1 MILISK
7 HIVPKGY
14 QGITLYPFVFL
25 KQPHLKE
32 DAVLLNHERIHL
44 KQQLELL
51 VIPFYILYVL
61 EFLIRYLQYRSWQK
75 AYANI
80 SFEREAYR
88 HEKDL
93 NYLKSRSLFSFLKY
107 YKC

>member
-7 HIVPKGY
+7 YITPKGF

-25 KQPHLKE
+25 RDSKLKMNT
-32 DAVLLNHERIHL
+32 VLVNHERIHL

-51 VIPFYILYVL
+51 VLPFYIWYGV
-61 EFLIRYLQYRSWQK
+61 EFLLRLAQYKNRRM
-75 AYANI
+75 AYKSI
-80 SFEREAYR
+80 SFEREAYAK
-88 HEKDL
+88 EKDL

-107 YKC
+107 V